1 MKRTRSARAGAI
13 DSTAETTSVDVE
25 PQPKTNVKPEPSPKP
40 EPKSTKLAVR
50 VYVDG
55 SCLMPG
61 ERVGYGA
68 VVLVGTEIAYA
79 CCGPVS
85 AEQAAGT
92 RQVAG
97 ELFAAGH
104 ALNWCKAKGFPLV
117 DVYYDYLGIEMW
129 ATGGWKAKQ
138 PITQRYAKFARALP
152 FRVLWHKVKSHTGDK
167 WNDYVDDLAK
177 RGAKGE
183 RIG

>member
-13 DSTAETTSVDVE
+13 ESASDSTPTNVE
-25 PQPKTNVKPEPSPKP
+25 QQPKLQASLKPEPR
-40 EPKSTKLAVR
+40 STKLAVR

-68 VVLVGTEIAYA
+68 VVLLGTEIAYA

-104 ALNWCKAKGFPLV
+104 ALNWCKAQGYPLV

-138 PITQRYAKFARALP
+138 PITQRYQAFARALP
-152 FRVLWHKVKSHTGDK
+152 FRILWHKVKSHTGDK

-183 RIG
+183 RMG